1 MAAKK
6 KAAKAAS
13 AAAAARNSP
22 YVQRVIEDGDLR
34 DNVRDALDAARDAY
48 DRLSSGKSPHKAILE
63 DKKLQQSLQD
73 AVFSL
78 RDAGQSLKDGPQK
91 KRGGGFGRKLFV
103 LVVGAGLAVALSEGL
118 RNKVLDTLF
127 GKEEEF
133 EYTSS
138 TSPATPAPQTAG
150 SSA

>member
-6 KAAKAAS
+6 KAAKAAT

-22 YVQRVIEDGDLR
+22 YVQRVIEDEDLR

-48 DRLSSGKSPHKAILE
+48 DRLSSAKAPHKAILE
-63 DKKLQQSLQD
+63 DKKLQQNLQD
-73 AVFSL
+73 AAVSL
-78 RDAGQSLKDGPQK
+78 RDAGQSLKDGPK
-91 KRGGGFGRKLFV
+91 KRKSGGLGKLL
-103 LVVGAGLAVALSEGL
+103 LVALVGAALAVGLSEGL

-138 TSPATPAPQTAG
+138 TTPASPAPEPAG

>member
-6 KAAKAAS
+6 KAAKAAT

-22 YVQRVIEDGDLR
+22 YVQRVIEDEDLR
-34 DNVRDALDAARDAY
+34 DNMRDALDSARVAY
-48 DRLSSGKSPHKAILE
+48 DRLTNAKAPHKAILE
-63 DKKLQQSLQD
+63 DKKLQQNLQD
-73 AVFSL
+73 AAVAL

-91 KRGGGFGRKLFV
+91 KRGGFGAKLLV
-103 LVVGAGLAVALSEGL
+103 LVVGAGLTVALSEGL

-138 TSPATPAPQTAG
+138 TTPATPAPEPAG

>member
-6 KAAKAAS
+6 KAAKAAT
-13 AAAAARNSP
+13 AAAAAKNSP
-22 YVQRVIEDGDLR
+22 YVQRVIEDEDLR

-48 DRLSSGKSPHKAILE
+48 DRLASGKAPHKAILE
-63 DKKLQQSLQD
+63 DKKLQQSLQN
-73 AVFSL
+73 AALSL
-78 RDAGQSLKDGPQK
+78 RDAGQALKDGPKK
-91 KRGGGFGRKLFV
+91 KRGGFGKKLVV

-138 TSPATPAPQTAG
+138 TTPATPAPQTAG